1 MLLKQKKR
9 EYWKLSVYDNVLN
22 MFIVHSVCLTKT
34 QAVKM
39 QREYWKIGLI
49 ARISTHLSQRKR

>member
-22 MFIVHSVCLTKT
+22 MFIVRAVCLTKT
-34 QAVKM
+34 KAVKM

-49 ARISTHLSQRKR
+49 ARISTHLPQRK